1 MRMNRLFTRKSLA
14 NVVLILLLLFLP
26 ILFGLSNYFL
36 TLLVMMCIYIIAS
49 LSLNLLLGYGGQV
62 SVGNG
67 GFLMIGAYASAI
79 FATTFGLPFY
89 VNILLAGIV
98 SAIVSLLIGLPSV
111 RLRGHFLA
119 VITLGFGISIPQIA
133 LNWEGLTNGYSG
145 MFVTKPSYFSDQTLY
160 IIVVIMTVLIA
171 WIIYNIINSRLG
183 RAFVSIRESE
193 IAAQSVGINVA
204 AYKLMMFSLSAF
216 FTGIAGSLYAYW
228 IGFVSPNDFTL
239 STSFLILAMIVV
251 GGLASI
257 KGSIIGAVIISL
269 IPHYTDQFI
278 GLTNLIIGVFM
289 ALIILLRPAGIASIK
304 LALPR
309 KHQKEG
315 NLKNVDV

>member
-145 MFVTKPSYFSDQTLY
+145 MFVT
-160 IIVVIMTVLIA
+160 
-171 WIIYNIINSRLG
+171 
-183 RAFVSIRESE
+183 
-193 IAAQSVGINVA
+193 
-204 AYKLMMFSLSAF
+204 
-216 FTGIAGSLYAYW
+216 
-228 IGFVSPNDFTL
+228 
-239 STSFLILAMIVV
+239 
-251 GGLASI
+251 
-257 KGSIIGAVIISL
+257 
-269 IPHYTDQFI
+269 
-278 GLTNLIIGVFM
+278 
-289 ALIILLRPAGIASIK
+289 
-304 LALPR
+304 
-309 KHQKEG
+309 
-315 NLKNVDV
+315 

>member
-111 RLRGHFLA
+111 
-119 VITLGFGISIPQIA
+119 
-133 LNWEGLTNGYSG
+133 
-145 MFVTKPSYFSDQTLY
+145 
-160 IIVVIMTVLIA
+160 
-171 WIIYNIINSRLG
+171 
-183 RAFVSIRESE
+183 
-193 IAAQSVGINVA
+193 
-204 AYKLMMFSLSAF
+204 
-216 FTGIAGSLYAYW
+216 
-228 IGFVSPNDFTL
+228 
-239 STSFLILAMIVV
+239 
-251 GGLASI
+251 
-257 KGSIIGAVIISL
+257 
-269 IPHYTDQFI
+269 
-278 GLTNLIIGVFM
+278 
-289 ALIILLRPAGIASIK
+289 
-304 LALPR
+304 
-309 KHQKEG
+309 
-315 NLKNVDV
+315 

>member
-1 MRMNRLFTRKSLA
+1 MNNLFTRKNLA
-14 NVVLILLLLFLP
+14 NVVFILLLLFLP

-145 MFVTKPSYFSDQTLY
+145 MFVPKPSYFSDQTLY
-160 IIVVIMTVLIA
+160 IIVVIITVLIA

-204 AYKLMMFSLSAF
+204 AYKLVMFSLSAF

-289 ALIILLRPAGIASIK
+289 AVIILLRPAGIASIK
-304 LALPR
+304 LVLPR
-309 KHQKEG
+309 KYQQKG
-315 NLKNVDV
+315 DLKNVDV